1 VNDGNTEPAPSPPEA
16 DDLARPLR
24 VAPGRDRIEE
34 WALVLAATGIDHQ
47 IARATDGNYL
57 LFVPDPERPRAAR
70 TLELYDEESRLAAR
84 RAPDAPERGGVGLGI
99 VVGLALIAFAYRTG
113 FWETGGTSR
122 WFELGVADATRIRT
136 GDWWRTVTAM
146 TLHGDLMHLLGNVA
160 ASVIFMGAAGRWL
173 GSGVAAML
181 IVVAGAAANLLTA
194 WTERPE
200 HLSAGASTATFAAL
214 GLVVGLQIIRRW
226 RGGGAIRRRAWI
238 AAGAGLALLAMLG
251 VSAKAD
257 VFAHAFGLGVGTL
270 LGIAAGIVD
279 RPAGL
284 AATTGT
290 ALTPPGPP
298 PAATPAPPTRAARA
312 GNAALALAAAAA
324 VVGAWARALAGG

>member
-1 VNDGNTEPAPSPPEA
+1 
-16 DDLARPLR
+16 
-24 VAPGRDRIEE
+24 
-34 WALVLAATGIDHQ
+34 VLAATGIDHQ
-47 IARATDGNYL
+47 IARSTEGDYL
-57 LFVPDPERPRAAR
+57 LFVPEPERSRAAR
-70 TLELYDEESRLAAR
+70 SLALYDEETRLAAR

-99 VVGLALIAFAYRTG
+99 VVGLGLIAFAYRTG
-113 FWETGGTSR
+113 FWETSGASR
-122 WFELGVADATRIRT
+122 WFEVGVADAARIRS
-136 GDWWRTVTAM
+136 GDWWRAVTAM

-181 IVVAGAAANLLTA
+181 IVLAGAAANVLTA

-214 GLVVGLQIIRRW
+214 GLVVGLQIVRRW

-257 VFAHAFGLGVGTL
+257 VFAHAFGLGVGAL
-270 LGIAAGIVD
+270 LGTAAGILD
-279 RPAGL
+279 RPATPV
-284 AATTGT
+284 AADGG
-290 ALTPPGPP
+290 AP
-298 PAATPAPPTRAARA
+298 PAPSTPNLAARA
-312 GNAALALAAAAA
+312 ANVALALAATAA
-324 VVGAWARALAGG
+324 VVGAWVRALAGR

>member
-1 VNDGNTEPAPSPPEA
+1 M
-16 DDLARPLR
+16 
-24 VAPGRDRIEE
+24 
-34 WALVLAATGIDHQ
+34 LAATGIDHQ
-47 IARATDGNYL
+47 IARSTEGDYL
-57 LFVPDPERPRAAR
+57 LFVPEPERSRAAR
-70 TLELYDEESRLAAR
+70 SLALYDEETRLAAR

-99 VVGLALIAFAYRTG
+99 VVGLGLIAFAYRTG
-113 FWETGGTSR
+113 FWETSGASR
-122 WFELGVADATRIRT
+122 WFEVGVADAARIRS
-136 GDWWRTVTAM
+136 GDWWRAVTAM

-181 IVVAGAAANLLTA
+181 IVLAGAAANVLTA

-214 GLVVGLQIIRRW
+214 GLVVGLQIVRRW

-257 VFAHAFGLGVGTL
+257 VFAHAFGLGVGAL
-270 LGIAAGIVD
+270 LGTAAGILD
-279 RPAGL
+279 RPATPV
-284 AATTGT
+284 AADGG
-290 ALTPPGPP
+290 AP
-298 PAATPAPPTRAARA
+298 PAPSTPNLAARA
-312 GNAALALAAAAA
+312 ANVALALAATAA
-324 VVGAWARALAGG
+324 VVGAWVRALAGR